1 MELNQI
7 FRYIDKIIDI
17 IHHKYHTWIDIH
29 VVKHGLILDTP
40 SGTHCLHYKKGERQ
54 PFILSY
60 DGKNGFK
67 TVRGFFD
74 VEEVLDY
81 IMD

>member
-17 IHHKYHTWIDIH
+17 IHHKYHTWVDIH

-67 TVRGFFD
+67 TVRSFFD